1 MPDPKH
7 LIPKHLI
14 VGGMC
19 LPLDMEALEAL
30 PINPGGIFQFDFT
43 FHDIRFAIRYEEK
56 DDHGHL
62 RVVGDVGPMPFS
74 AESPAARAGLNQIMR
89 AANDALKS
97 RFRIAQGR
105 LVLGTEVEIDRPVT
119 ATKLIST
126 VAMLIIPATPYLDLV
141 ALYLRPPMA
150 PAKPGQPALRPEWRR
165 KALPA
170 PTRR

>member
-30 PINPGGIFQFDFT
+30 PINPGGVFQFDFT

-56 DDHGHL
+56 DEHGQL

-74 AESPAARAGLNQIMR
+74 AGLNQIMR
-89 AANDALKS
+89 AGNDALQS
-97 RFRIAQGR
+97 RFRVAQGR
-105 LVLGTEVEIDRPVT
+105 VLLGTEVDIDRPVT
-119 ATKLIST
+119 ATKLISA
-126 VAMLIIPATPYLDLV
+126 VAMLIIPATPYLDLI

-150 PAKPGQPALRPEWRR
+150 PAKPGLPALRPEWRR